1 MLAPSF
7 LPYRSVLRWDCCDAQ
22 LTLFTRLF
30 ASLSGREQAQSPS
43 SLPYCLLQEGVL

>member
-22 LTLFTRLF
+22 LTRLF
-30 ASLSGREQAQSPS
+30 AFLSGREQATSPS
-43 SLPYCLLQEGVL
+43 SLPYCLPKEGVL